1 MTFDSNRL
9 SIIVPVF
16 NERGTIRTL
25 LARVVLAPIPMQDR
39 EIIVVDDGSDDG
51 TREMLQSI
59 SADLANTLRP
69 EFEHMGQFPAPSLL
83 KTITL
88 RVVEHPRNLGKS
100 AAVRTGLE
108 HVTGAVTL
116 IQDADLEYDPND
128 YMNLLAPIVQ
138 GQADVVYGSRF
149 QGSTRRVLYYWHSVG
164 NRLLSTLSNL
174 ITNVNLTDV
183 ETGYKAF
190 RSEVITA
197 LNLQAEGFGFEVEV
211 TAKLARLNLRIYE
224 VPITYS
230 GRSYVDGKKIRWWHG
245 VIAIGQIL
253 RYGLMPGRALKE
265 GNEQHEALEDL
276 AGVTNLTNHMY
287 QVFKPMLGK
296 TILEVGS
303 GTGNMTAFLLRHGD
317 VVATDINETALE
329 RLKTRFGDRGNL
341 KVHTWNLE
349 DPYPGKGTFD
359 TIVCV
364 NVLEHVEDHRAA
376 LQNMRKHLK
385 PGGRLIL
392 LVPQGMWL
400 YGPFDKKIGHFRRYR
415 KEELEEL
422 LVDEGFETRR
432 TFYFNTLGV
441 PGWWVNARV
450 LKRDHLSAGMLRIY
464 ERISPPLLAL
474 ERRFSPPIGLSL
486 IADTVR
492 TDEELATEKPA
503 KSTSRK
509 RRKGHRTRSG
519 QSS

>member
-51 TREMLQSI
+51 TGSLLESI
-59 SADLANTLRP
+59 AADLSSALRP

-83 KTITL
+83 KTVSV
-88 RVVEHPRNLGKS
+88 RVLQHPRNLGKS
-100 AAVRTGLE
+100 AAIRTALE

-128 YMNLLAPIVQ
+128 YMGLLSPITQ

-190 RSEVITA
+190 RSEIITA
-197 LNLQAEGFGFEVEV
+197 LNLQADGFGFEVEV
-211 TAKLARLNLRIYE
+211 TAKLARLNLRMYE
-224 VPITYS
+224 VPISYS
-230 GRSYVDGKKIRWWHG
+230 GRSYVDGKKVRWWHG
-245 VIAIGQIL
+245 IIAVGQIL
-253 RYGLMPGRALKE
+253 RYGLLPGRALKE

-276 AGVTNLTNHMY
+276 AGVTSLTNHMY
-287 QVFKPMLGK
+287 QVFKPMLGES
-296 TILEVGS
+296 ILEVGS

-317 VVATDINETALE
+317 VVATDINEAALE
-329 RLKTRFGDRGNL
+329 RLKARFGDRGNL
-341 KVHTWNLE
+341 DVHTWNLE
-349 DPYPGKGTFD
+349 DPYPGEQTFD

-400 YGPFDKKIGHFRRYR
+400 YGPFDKKIGHFRRYT
-415 KEELEEL
+415 KTELEAL
-422 LVDEGFETRR
+422 LVEEGFDTRR

-441 PGWWVNARV
+441 PGWWVNARL

-474 ERRFSPPIGLSL
+474 ERRISPPTGLSL
-486 IADTVR
+486 IADSVR
-492 TDEELATEKPA
+492 TDEEMEANAPVQ
-503 KSTSRK
+503 STRRK
-509 RRKGHRTRSG
+509 RGKNSRTRSG
-519 QSS
+519 QGS